1 MDGIIVIRKEEGYTS
16 HDVVA
21 RLRGILHMK
30 RIGHTGT
37 LDPMA
42 GGVLPVAVGKATS
55 LCEILTD
62 KQKTYETVLHLGI
75 TTDTQDRTGTVIS
88 EKPVTCSEK
97 DILNVVQSFEGDR
110 LQVPPMYSALK
121 VNGKKLYELAR
132 EGKTVER
139 RARPVTFYEIRV
151 IEISLPF
158 VSMTVTCSKGTYI
171 RTLCHDIG
179 EALGCGGM
187 MESLE
192 RTASGSFTLADS
204 FTLDEVKALKE
215 EGGIQRAVIP
225 MDKVLEGYPAVRVIP
240 QADRLLQNGN
250 PVGVHMTD
258 AVLDGTPDGRVRMCF
273 SNGTLAGLYEY
284 DGSRK
289 RYKAFKML
297 TGGTPE

>member
-1 MDGIIVIRKEEGYTS
+1 MDGIIVINKEEGYTS

-30 RIGHTGT
+30 KIGHTGT

-42 GGVLPVAVGKATS
+42 VGVLPVAVGKATS
-55 LCEILTD
+55 LCELLVD

-75 TTDTQDRTGTVIS
+75 TTDTQDRTGNILS
-88 EKPVTCSEK
+88 EKPVTCSEEE
-97 DILNVVQSFEGDR
+97 ILKTVKSFEGER
-110 LQVPPMYSALK
+110 LQMPPMYSALK

-139 RARPVTFYEIRV
+139 KARPVTFYEIRV
-151 IEISLPF
+151 TEISLPF

-187 MESLE
+187 MESLK

-204 FTLDEVKALKE
+204 FTLDEIRALKE
-215 EGGIQRAVIP
+215 EDALEKAVVPIP
-225 MDKVLEGYPAVRVIP
+225 KVLEGYPEVRVVP

-250 PVGVHMTD
+250 PVGEHLTD
-258 AVLDGTPDGRVRMCF
+258 GSFGQGADGRVRMCF
-273 SNGTLAGLYEY
+273 SDGTLAGLYEY
-284 DGSRK
+284 DGNRK

-297 TGGTPE
+297 TGGNS